1 MESWTLCECFEN
13 TEYYESLE
21 KALSSIFV
29 LVGNKHI
36 CMYVYFI
43 GKSVNILY
51 RTTQNYILYNI
62 TQDETHPAHMGLL
75 ACCGEPLS

>member
-1 MESWTLCECFEN
+1 MS
-13 TEYYESLE
+13 
-21 KALSSIFV
+21 
-29 LVGNKHI
+29 VGNV

-51 RTTQNYILYNI
+51 STTQNYILYNI
-62 TQDETHPAHMGLL
+62 TQEETHPAHTGLL